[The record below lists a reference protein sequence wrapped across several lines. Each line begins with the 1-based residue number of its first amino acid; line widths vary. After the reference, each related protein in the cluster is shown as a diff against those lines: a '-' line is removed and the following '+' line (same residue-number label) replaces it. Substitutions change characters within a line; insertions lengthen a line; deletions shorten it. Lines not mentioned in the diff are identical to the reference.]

1 MIEFHCV
8 SVEKINLCWSSY
20 ETCLYLETYHASIN
34 SSDQMPC
41 ASCLCWL
48 QWWQSLR
55 QASVMWFYVD
65 ACMFAWAQ
73 THMPIH
79 TPHICRHFLGTLLSN
94 HFLKEEGKNSF
105 NFTELTR
112 RDNEVLS
119 KLFMCGSPRGKPQSF
134 LTFSNQLP
142 QKKSFPNYEVY

>member
-1 MIEFHCV
+1 MCFMFVLTSMAAVPKTSPGYVI
-8 SVEKINLCWSSY
+8 LCGHVYVCMS
-20 ETCLYLETYHASIN
+20 TDTHAHTHT
-34 SSDQMPC
+34 
-41 ASCLCWL
+41 
-48 QWWQSLR
+48 
-55 QASVMWFYVD
+55 
-65 ACMFAWAQ
+65 
-73 THMPIH
+73 THMH
-79 TPHICRHFLGTLLSN
+79 RHFLGTLLSN